1 MSITSQH
8 TGDPL
13 ITTNRTMIEIE
24 TEHLSEEWFDLRR
37 GIPTAS
43 EAYKIITPKTGKLA
57 AAAELYIG
65 ELIAETIIEPEEV
78 DSKWMARGRE
88 LEQEAIDWYAFHT
101 DQKVQPGGIILMEDV
116 HVGEIIE
123 RHCTV
128 AAVSPD
134 GKIGDSGL
142 LEIKC
147 LMPANHVRYILVGG
161 LPDEF
166 KPQVHMAL
174 HISQRK
180 WLDLLCYCPGFRP
193 LLVRVVPN
201 DYTKKLGAAL
211 RQFISKLNAA
221 KAQIFEE

>member
-1 MSITSQH
+1 
-8 TGDPL
+8 
-13 ITTNRTMIEIE
+13 MIEIDIE
-24 TEHLSEEWFDLRR
+24 QKIPEWFELRK

-65 ELIAETIIEPEEV
+65 ELIAETIIEPEDV

-88 LEQEAIDWYAFHT
+88 LEQEAIDYYAFRCCNKPVT
-101 DQKVQPGGIILMEDV
+101 PGGIILLDDKS
-116 HVGEIIE
+116 
-123 RHCTV
+123 

-142 LEIKC
+142 LEVKC
-147 LMPANHVRYILVGG
+147 LKPANHVRYILVGG

-180 WLDLLCYCPGFRP
+180 WLDLLCYCPGFKP

-211 RQFISKLNAA
+211 QQFISKLNAA

>member
-1 MSITSQH
+1 MLDDKS
-8 TGDPL
+8 
-13 ITTNRTMIEIE
+13 
-24 TEHLSEEWFDLRR
+24 
-37 GIPTAS
+37 
-43 EAYKIITPKTGKLA
+43 
-57 AAAELYIG
+57 
-65 ELIAETIIEPEEV
+65 
-78 DSKWMARGRE
+78 
-88 LEQEAIDWYAFHT
+88 
-101 DQKVQPGGIILMEDV
+101 
-116 HVGEIIE
+116 
-123 RHCTV
+123 

-142 LEIKC
+142 LEVKC
-147 LMPANHVRYILVGG
+147 LKPANHVRYILVGG